1 MTPPSQPLSN
11 SGHHMLSRA
20 QQHIRS
26 AVYRSFLARWIRP
39 RARHRY
45 VSVNGQMF
53 LEITIPCQGVPK
65 TVIVEGRELDVM
77 PIESMD
83 QAVPPYAGGIAVYG
97 AGFMGSVIVYTMVS
111 AMDYCKA
118 IFFTMGLA
126 AMFLPFLAY

>member
-1 MTPPSQPLSN
+1 
-11 SGHHMLSRA
+11 
-20 QQHIRS
+20 
-26 AVYRSFLARWIRP
+26 
-39 RARHRY
+39 
-45 VSVNGQMF
+45 MF